1 MPVFEQGYQGYDG
14 PRRSLKVRWWP
25 LFLEEVLPYLKRRRF
40 LFLIILALIPWVW
53 GILLTFFHTQLGD
66 SEGTRQFVKQLPVV
80 DESLFATL
88 LTNGYD
94 LFLLTIVLIWM
105 GSGLIARDRKE
116 GTLEVFLGRAVTPL
130 QYLWAKGAALMA
142 FLLIFTLAPALV
154 MVVFQVGLTGDIA
167 WLWDHARVIWG
178 TLLYTAVAP
187 GTLVL
192 FVLAL
197 SSLGRSPRLVGLT
210 FFGIVFLGKSAS
222 AIFYGIT
229 RNTAAWFFSITDEM
243 KVLAHRCL
251 GAELPEH
258 LAMSPVLTVTFFTLV
273 VGGSLFV
280 LYWRFSKREV
290 LR

>member
-1 MPVFEQGYQGYDG
+1 
-14 PRRSLKVRWWP
+14 
-25 LFLEEVLPYLKRRRF
+25 
-40 LFLIILALIPWVW
+40 
-53 GILLTFFHTQLGD
+53 
-66 SEGTRQFVKQLPVV
+66 
-80 DESLFATL
+80 
-88 LTNGYD
+88 
-94 LFLLTIVLIWM
+94 
-105 GSGLIARDRKE
+105 
-116 GTLEVFLGRAVTPL
+116 
-130 QYLWAKGAALMA
+130 
-142 FLLIFTLAPALV
+142 
-154 MVVFQVGLTGDIA
+154 
-167 WLWDHARVIWG
+167 VIWG

-243 KVLAHRCL
+243 RVLAHRCL
-251 GAELPEH
+251 GAELPEQ
-258 LAMSPVLTVTFFTLV
+258 LAMSPILSVIFFTLV
-273 VGGSLFV
+273 VAASLFV